1 MAMVPHTVRPTRCP
15 RCGGAVYRDYDN
27 DYSCLHCGESVFV
40 VAPRMRLAD
49 LPPPPP
55 EGERRKRGRPRK
67 HPIAA

>member
-1 MAMVPHTVRPTRCP
+1 MATVPQATRLKHCP

-40 VAPRMRLAD
+40 VAPRARLAD

>member
-1 MAMVPHTVRPTRCP
+1 MAMVPQSSPPRCCP

-40 VAPRMRLAD
+40 VSPRMRLAD
-49 LPPPPP
+49 LPPPLP
-55 EGERRKRGRPRK
+55 EGQRRKRGRPRK

>member
-1 MAMVPHTVRPTRCP
+1 MAMVPQASPPKHCP

-40 VAPRMRLAD
+40 VAPRVRLAD
-49 LPPPPP
+49 LPPAPP

>member
-1 MAMVPHTVRPTRCP
+1 
-15 RCGGAVYRDYDN
+15 VYRDYDN

-49 LPPPPP
+49 LPPAPPD
-55 EGERRKRGRPRK
+55 GERRKRGRPRK

>member
-1 MAMVPHTVRPTRCP
+1 MAMIPQASSPRCCP
-15 RCGGAVYRDYDN
+15 RCGGAIYRDYDE

-40 VAPRMRLAD
+40 MRPRVQFAN
-49 LPPPPP
+49 LPLPP

>member
-1 MAMVPHTVRPTRCP
+1 MAMVPQASPPKNCP

-27 DYSCLHCGESVFV
+27 DLSCLHCGESVFV
-40 VAPRMRLAD
+40 VAPRTRLAD